1 MSVGAV
7 GAIGVSVFLGLMF
20 LLVVVGRVRPAAA
33 DPIVDRPKDVAPGWK
48 HDPAGTPGQVRFWDG
63 SQWATESVRGDAAAA
78 ANWRWPR
85 RRYAPTKGLQTAA
98 VAFIVPLMVL
108 TPLVT
113 LIAVVIT
120 QLHEHPITF
129 INLGGS
135 NK

>member
-1 MSVGAV
+1 
-7 GAIGVSVFLGLMF
+7 
-20 LLVVVGRVRPAAA
+20 
-33 DPIVDRPKDVAPGWK
+33 
-48 HDPAGTPGQVRFWDG
+48 
-63 SQWATESVRGDAAAA
+63 
-78 ANWRWPR
+78 
-85 RRYAPTKGLQTAA
+85 
-98 VAFIVPLMVL
+98 MVL